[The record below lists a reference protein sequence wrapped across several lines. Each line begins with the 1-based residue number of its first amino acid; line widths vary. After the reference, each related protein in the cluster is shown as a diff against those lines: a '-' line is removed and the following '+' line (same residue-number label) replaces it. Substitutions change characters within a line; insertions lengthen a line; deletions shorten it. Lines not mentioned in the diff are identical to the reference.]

1 MYDLLVNST
10 FDLGL
15 NLKTPIPCELYV
27 DKPNPS
33 LTDSFKILWIIEPNE
48 ISHIKESVIK
58 NHKNFNLILTW
69 DSEILSKCSNS
80 RLFPFGTSWILDY
93 SFNDKEYKITTLIGN
108 KYSLIGHQI
117 RHKLPQILKDSKI
130 PVDIFN
136 SRNSPNPNLYEF
148 KEIKDPFKKNE
159 IFYSQYHISI
169 ENIRHNN
176 YFSEK
181 LIDCFQTKTIPI
193 YFGAPNIGDFFD
205 KRGMFIIE
213 NYDDILPL
221 IDTITPETYN
231 SKLEFI
237 ESNYIKSM
245 EYLDF
250 RERLKTTILNEFNK

>member
-33 LTDSFKILWIIEPNE
+33 LTDSFKILWVIEPNE

-69 DSEILSKCSNS
+69 DTEILSKCSNS

-117 RHKLPQILKDSKI
+117 RQIGRAH
-130 PVDIFN
+130 V
-136 SRNSPNPNLYEF
+136 
-148 KEIKDPFKKNE
+148 
-159 IFYSQYHISI
+159 
-169 ENIRHNN
+169 
-176 YFSEK
+176 
-181 LIDCFQTKTIPI
+181 
-193 YFGAPNIGDFFD
+193 
-205 KRGMFIIE
+205 
-213 NYDDILPL
+213 
-221 IDTITPETYN
+221 
-231 SKLEFI
+231 
-237 ESNYIKSM
+237 
-245 EYLDF
+245 
-250 RERLKTTILNEFNK
+250 